1 MTRVLMP
8 ASLLYPPSDGGK
20 EAKIKET
27 DVREAKQASAEQNTS
42 DTHFISS

>member
-8 ASLLYPPSDGGK
+8 ASLLYSPADAAK

-27 DVREAKQASAEQNTS
+27 DVREATRASTS
-42 DTHFISS
+42 NQYTL